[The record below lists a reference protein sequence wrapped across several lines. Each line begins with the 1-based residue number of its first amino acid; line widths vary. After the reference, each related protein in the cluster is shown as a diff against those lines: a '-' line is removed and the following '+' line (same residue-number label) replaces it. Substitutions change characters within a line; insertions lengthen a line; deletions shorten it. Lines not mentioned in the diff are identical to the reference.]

1 MPSTEQLMCG
11 ASSQELLAQRLS
23 SHLLLERED
32 SKRFDRQL
40 QECLSEDTGA
50 RADAPSL
57 PVYLPQTLLSMPQ
70 TLAPVQKTAA
80 APILQNERRRDQVQ
94 LSEATGTSLSERL
107 RHLERLIQTSRE
119 EEVASELHLSV
130 LLDMVDL

>member
-1 MPSTEQLMCG
+1 M
-11 ASSQELLAQRLS
+11 
-23 SHLLLERED
+23 
-32 SKRFDRQL
+32 
-40 QECLSEDTGA
+40 
-50 RADAPSL
+50 
-57 PVYLPQTLLSMPQ
+57 
-70 TLAPVQKTAA
+70 
-80 APILQNERRRDQVQ
+80 Q